1 MVTVV
6 SAVVLLG
13 VLIFVHELGH
23 FLVAK
28 RAGVGVTTFSLGFGP
43 KLVGFRKGETEYRI
57 SAVPLGGYVRMV
69 GENPGEEVAPED
81 LPRSFGQKPV
91 GWRIAIVG
99 AGPVSN
105 IVFALIVYYVV
116 LVGFGLPQLTTL
128 VGGVQKGLPAAEAGI
143 QENDRVLRING
154 KPMEH
159 WGDMVE
165 AVQGSGGEPVKLLV
179 EREGRRLHL
188 TMQPEKVE
196 ATDIFGQQQSVY
208 RVGIVAAGEMV
219 TKEVGP
225 LEATSLAAEKAY
237 GAAALIAVSVYKLI
251 TREVSMDSL
260 GGPILIA
267 QAAGQAAR
275 HGLAPF
281 LDLAGLISVNL
292 AVLNLLPIPAL
303 DGGHLFFFL
312 VEAVRRKPVSLA
324 WREKAQQMGMAL
336 LLLLMV
342 VIFYNDIAR
351 IVTGGTP

>member
-1 MVTVV
+1 
-6 SAVVLLG
+6 
-13 VLIFVHELGH
+13 
-23 FLVAK
+23 
-28 RAGVGVTTFSLGFGP
+28 
-43 KLVGFRKGETEYRI
+43 
-57 SAVPLGGYVRMV
+57 
-69 GENPGEEVAPED
+69 
-81 LPRSFGQKPV
+81 V

-128 VGGVQKGLPAAEAGI
+128 VGGVQEGLPAAEAGI

-154 KPMEH
+154 RPMEH

-165 AVQGSGGEPVKLLV
+165 AVQASGGEPVKLLV